1 MFVLYKRRRMASNA
15 TLLLPI
21 VIPSRISRQPSTVN
35 VIGTHTHGRHGCQKW
50 RHVTANNGEKSQKTC
65 CTIAYRRRQDENV
78 GDLADF
84 DL

>member
-35 VIGTHTHGRHGCQKW
+35 VIGTHTSSYAWPAWLPKMAAC
-50 RHVTANNGEKSQKTC
+50 NGEQ
-65 CTIAYRRRQDENV
+65 R
-78 GDLADF
+78 
-84 DL
+84 